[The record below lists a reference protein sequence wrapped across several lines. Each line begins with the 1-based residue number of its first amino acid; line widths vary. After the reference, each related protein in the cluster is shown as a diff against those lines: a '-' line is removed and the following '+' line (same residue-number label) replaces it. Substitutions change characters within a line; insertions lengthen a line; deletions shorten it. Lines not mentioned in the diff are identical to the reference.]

1 MLNQLYFFISNY
13 VLIKSTKSCV
23 TARPNMPNIVCFGLY
38 RLYGFVSGDASQ
50 LLSLTS
56 QNTFNMFALAL
67 LIRPATHPSP
77 ADVGSYN
84 PSPLKSPMTPSA
96 QPDSQ

>member
-1 MLNQLYFFISNY
+1 METRW
-13 VLIKSTKSCV
+13 VMVDLIHLMVV
-23 TARPNMPNIVCFGLY
+23 TAWPNMPNIVRFGPY
-38 RLYGFVSGDASQ
+38 RPHGFVPGDASP

-56 QNTFNMFALAL
+56 QNTFNMLEPA

-84 PSPLKSPMTPSA
+84 PYKRKITQYM
-96 QPDSQ
+96 